1 MAVITEQP
9 VSTLASMLPTKL
21 LIAFLVVAGTT
32 MIIYSML
39 PLGLADTLITL
50 ITEAEETYIE
60 AHRMGILSAAD
71 TEMLAILQLEV
82 STVTES
88 TLRNSLSW
96 RAALRDFLHG
106 RTFTLLWWI
115 REVKQFETHIKILKE
130 SQLRTEINLNP
141 RAVFLRRRGM
151 GPRYSLPV
159 APRSYGSTSSRATT
173 ASLILAYPCLNSR
186 IGWSLYVP
194 VNLKLAERRS
204 TAKGKGKAAASSAEQ
219 DDGVDLDTQQ
229 NVDGKDGVVHDSE
242 ETQNEHASAEAI
254 LVDFIGM
261 ESPPSLPSLARRRRV
276 RRGQRL

>member
-9 VSTLASMLPTKL
+9 VSTLTSMLPTKL

-39 PLGLADTLITL
+39 PLRLADTLITL
-50 ITEAEETYIE
+50 IAEAEETYIE

-71 TEMLAILQLEV
+71 TGMLAILQLEV

-96 RAALRDFLHG
+96 RTALRDLLHG

-151 GPRYSLPV
+151 GPRYSV
-159 APRSYGSTSSRATT
+159 SF
-173 ASLILAYPCLNSR
+173 
-186 IGWSLYVP
+186 VP
-194 VNLKLAERRS
+194 
-204 TAKGKGKAAASSAEQ
+204 
-219 DDGVDLDTQQ
+219 
-229 NVDGKDGVVHDSE
+229 
-242 ETQNEHASAEAI
+242 
-254 LVDFIGM
+254 
-261 ESPPSLPSLARRRRV
+261 
-276 RRGQRL
+276 